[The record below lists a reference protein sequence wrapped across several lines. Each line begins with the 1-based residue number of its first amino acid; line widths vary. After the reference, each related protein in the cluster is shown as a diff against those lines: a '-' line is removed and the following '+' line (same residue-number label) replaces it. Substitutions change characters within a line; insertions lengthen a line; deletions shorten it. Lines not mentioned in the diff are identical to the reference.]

1 MRVCSPP
8 LQAHELLAKIFV
20 RKKLLVRNVALV
32 SEAASFAKRD
42 LLTELAVGGAPHTIN
57 SLMCYTVELSTC
69 SGMA

>member
-1 MRVCSPP
+1 M
-8 LQAHELLAKIFV
+8 
-20 RKKLLVRNVALV
+20 ALV